1 MPYAI
6 LLYYDNPGKIRKS
19 GKINTYECSISI
31 VPIIFMI
38 RMCMPGLGK
47 SVLSTRQLK
56 STFCQYV
63 KGAVMHY
70 PETSST

>member
-6 LLYYDNPGKIRKS
+6 LLYDDNPGNMR
-19 GKINTYECSISI
+19 KINTYECSISI

-47 SVLSTRQLK
+47 SVLSTCQLK
-56 STFCQYV
+56 STFCPYM
-63 KGAVMHY
+63 KGTVMHY